1 MTPFTLAAGSVLI
14 GAGLILHFLAMRRIK
29 RLCVEP
35 HMIYPPDRYLT
46 DGVYQLRHPAYIG
59 ALLEV
64 AGAGILFLGWGG
76 IVLAFAAWPFYADR
90 IMREEK
96 LRHAAKWLQQHNHR
110 QAA

>member
-1 MTPFTLAAGSVLI
+1 MTPFSLAAGSVMI
-14 GAGLILHFLAMRRIK
+14 AAGVILHFRAMRRVK

-46 DGVYQLRHPAYIG
+46 DGVFRLRHPAYIG
-59 ALLEV
+59 VLLEIG
-64 AGAGILFLGWGG
+64 GAGVLFLGWGG

-90 IMREEK
+90 MMREEK
-96 LRHAAKWLQQHNHR
+96 LRDASKWLKQHEHR